1 MASISSEVAGDLL
14 KASSVESDNMFDLMR
29 PAANMAE
36 IYCRAAYAAANAHSF
51 SENLDSINPPSMLFE
66 LTETL
71 EPGSETM
78 GSDTEPEDLP
88 ADQSAES
95 TPKLNRRPTPKERRL
110 AMKER
115 YNTYTIDDE
124 VSKRPDRLE
133 LQNKTCRQ
141 RRQEEPARYLTQTI
155 EAPPQL
161 LTPKQRRQEDKVR
174 YLTQTVQLPVEPKPA
189 PVEPS
194 DHESEEE
201 AKPKIVKPAEESSPK
216 GIRGRRKPL
225 YSRPTSVPKPPPVVT
240 PKGFG
245 GPPIRPTRAS
255 ALRQRSSSPRAH
267 SAPTPKKNT
276 TPVAT
281 PGASRTPKTPG
292 TPATQRTLVT
302 QKTQKPPIGKTAPTA
317 AKTPKP
323 PNNSPKVA
331 EAPKLVKQGT
341 FTKESTDSKGSRIP
355 VRSPSADTL
364 YAAPALVRPQL
375 SAPKSRGLVR
385 RDAVGP
391 SGVQKAT
398 PPKPR
403 SPLASRRVLGGLKTS
418 LSNNS
423 IQGEVSSSPLKVKTN
438 SNPSLAPGGT
448 KKKEVTSK
456 IASLWKRV
464 EDSRLQQKYGA
475 KFGPKDTR
483 VWITPE
489 NDEPQAGDSKSPQ
502 RNGTVFEKPT
512 PGGRLSI
519 FNGGPSKAAIVP
531 PFNYSPPP
539 PPAAGAKE
547 EAAAGAGSVRVT
559 SVWAIIERAP
569 SRLTAVH
576 IYLIIQ

>member
-1 MASISSEVAGDLL
+1 MASISSEVAGEMQ
-14 KASSVESDNMFDLMR
+14 KTSSGESDNMFDLMR
-29 PAANMAE
+29 PAAAMAE
-36 IYCRAAYAAANAHSF
+36 IYCRAACAAANAHSF
-51 SENLDSINPPSMLFE
+51 SENLDNVNPPSMLYE

-71 EPGSETM
+71 EPASETL

-95 TPKLNRRPTPKERRL
+95 TPKLNRRLTPKERRL

-124 VSKRPDRLE
+124 VTKRPDKLE
-133 LQNKTCRQ
+133 LQNKTGRQ
-141 RRQEEPARYLTQTI
+141 RRQDEPERYLTQTI
-155 EAPPQL
+155 ETPPHL
-161 LTPKQRRQEDKVR
+161 KTPKQRRQEDKVR
-174 YLTQTVQLPVEPKPA
+174 YLTQTVQLPVEPAPA
-189 PVEPS
+189 ASEPS
-194 DHESEEE
+194 DQCSESDEE
-201 AKPKIVKPAEESSPK
+201 AKPKIFKPASEESSPK

-225 YSRPTSVPKPPPVVT
+225 YSRPTSVTKPPAVT
-240 PKGFG
+240 PKGPPA
-245 GPPIRPTRAS
+245 GPTIRPTRAS

-281 PGASRTPKTPG
+281 SRTPKTPG

-302 QKTQKPPIGKTAPTA
+302 PKTQKPPIGKASGSTT
-317 AKTPKP
+317 KTPKP

-331 EAPKLVKQGT
+331 EPPKLVKQGT

-355 VRSPSADTL
+355 VRSPSADTIT
-364 YAAPALVRPQL
+364 AAPALRPQL
-375 SAPKSRGLVR
+375 VAPKARGLVR

-391 SGVQKAT
+391 SGVAKA
-398 PPKPR
+398 PAPKPR
-403 SPLASRRVLGGLKTS
+403 SPLATRRVLGGLKTS

-423 IQGEVSSSPLKVKTN
+423 IQAETSSSPLKVKTN

-448 KKKEVTSK
+448 KKKEATSK

-483 VWITPE
+483 VWITADAE
-489 NDEPQAGDSKSPQ
+489 ELQAGDSKSPQ
-502 RNGTVFEKPT
+502 RSGTAFEKPT

-539 PPAAGAKE
+539 PAAGAKE
-547 EAAAGAGSVRVT
+547 EAVAGAGSVRVT
-559 SVWAIIERAP
+559 SV
-569 SRLTAVH
+569 
-576 IYLIIQ
+576 

>member
-1 MASISSEVAGDLL
+1 LYLIFQISVASISSEVAGDAL

-29 PAANMAE
+29 NASTMAE
-36 IYCRAAYAAANAHSF
+36 IYCRAANAAANAHSF
-51 SENLDSINPPSMLFE
+51 SENLDSVNPPSMLFE

-124 VSKRPDRLE
+124 VTKRPTNLE
-133 LQNKTCRQ
+133 LQNKTSRQ
-141 RRQEEPARYLTQTI
+141 RRQDEPQRYMTQTI
-155 EAPPQL
+155 ETPPHL
-161 LTPKQRRQEDKVR
+161 KTPKQRRQEDKVR
-174 YLTQTVQLPVEPKPA
+174 YLTQTVQLPPAEPA
-189 PVEPS
+189 AVEPS

-225 YSRPTSVPKPPPVVT
+225 YSRPVSVPKPPPVA
-240 PKGFG
+240 PKGAG
-245 GPPIRPTRAS
+245 GPTIRPTRAS

-292 TPATQRTLVT
+292 TPAAQRALVT
-302 QKTQKPPIGKTAPTA
+302 PKTQKPPLGKPAT
-317 AKTPKP
+317 KTPKP

-364 YAAPALVRPQL
+364 SAAPALVRPQL
-375 SAPKSRGLVR
+375 AAPKSRGLVR

-391 SGVQKAT
+391 SGVPKAT

-403 SPLASRRVLGGLKTS
+403 SPLAARRVLGGLKTS

-489 NDEPQAGDSKSPQ
+489 ADAAQAADSKSPQ
-502 RNGTVFEKPT
+502 RSAFEKPT

-539 PPAAGAKE
+539 PAAGAKE

-559 SVWAIIERAP
+559 SV
-569 SRLTAVH
+569 
-576 IYLIIQ
+576 